1 MIPFKINHI
10 DPLNILLLGAHCDD
24 IEIGCGST
32 LLKILDLYPVNQ
44 VKWVIFTSNETR
56 KKEAEKSASL
66 FLEGVKNKE
75 ILIKDYRDGFLPAIM
90 TEVKDY
96 FETLKKSFNPDII
109 FTHYRDDM
117 HQDHRLVNQ
126 LTWNT
131 FRNHTILEYEIPKY
145 DGDLGTPNFFVNVE
159 NKYVDRKIEILLNS
173 FESQASKHWFDRE
186 TFTALMRI
194 RAMESANA
202 GKYTEAFYARK
213 ISF

>member
-1 MIPFKINHI
+1 MIPLKLNHSN
-10 DPLNILLLGAHCDD
+10 PLNILLLGAHCDD
-24 IEIGCGST
+24 IEIGCGGT
-32 LLKILDLYPVNQ
+32 LLKILDYYRVNQ
-44 VKWVIFTSNETR
+44 VKWIIFTSNETR
-56 KKEAEKSASL
+56 KKEAMNSASL
-66 FLEGVKNKE
+66 FLKEVKNKE
-75 ILIKDYRDGFLPAIM
+75 IFINNYRDGFLPTIM

-109 FTHYRDDM
+109 FTHYRDDL

-145 DGDLGTPNFFVNVE
+145 DGDLGIPNFFVNLE
-159 NKYVDRKIEILLNS
+159 NKYVDKKIEILLKS
-173 FESQASKHWFDRE
+173 FESQVSKHWFDRE

-213 ISF
+213 LSF